1 MNILAIALAVILI
14 FLVLKFIGK
23 TIIKILFIALI
34 AAAVYY
40 FYKNPF

>member
-1 MNILAIALAVILI
+1 MNILTIAVAIILV
-14 FLVLKFIGK
+14 FMVLKFLGK
-23 TIIKILFIALI
+23 TIIKILLLILI